1 MKKVAVV
8 YWSGSGNTEEM
19 AKAVLEGAK
28 KGGADAELKRFEDF
42 KVADMAGYDGFLFGC
57 PATGSEELQED
68 YVEPFFAE
76 AESKLSGV
84 PVGLFG
90 SYGWGGGAFM
100 ESWAER
106 VRTAGAKLVS
116 DGLVVENAPDDDG
129 LKACEELGE
138 ALDFGQGWFR
148 AYALLPLCADVR
160 GNQACE
166 PCFFSEEP
174 IRGFRCAS

>member
-42 KVADMAGYDGFLFGC
+42 KVADMTSYDGFLFGC

-68 YVEPFFAE
+68 YVEPFFVE

-84 PVGLFG
+84 PLGLFG
-90 SYGWGGGAFM
+90 SYGWGGQSIGQI
-100 ESWAER
+100 EDELKGTGCEIVLDK
-106 VRTAGAKLVS
+106 VRMLYVPSSEQLA
-116 DGLVVENAPDDDG
+116 
-129 LKACEELGE
+129 
-138 ALDFGQGWFR
+138 ALRDQIL
-148 AYALLPLCADVR
+148 AL
-160 GNQACE
+160 
-166 PCFFSEEP
+166 
-174 IRGFRCAS
+174 